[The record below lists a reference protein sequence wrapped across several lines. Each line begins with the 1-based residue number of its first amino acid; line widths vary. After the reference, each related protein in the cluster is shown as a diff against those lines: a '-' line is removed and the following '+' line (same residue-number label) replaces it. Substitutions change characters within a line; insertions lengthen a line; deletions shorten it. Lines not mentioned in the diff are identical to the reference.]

1 MTGGKRVI
9 ASLAGLVALSLMTA
23 AGPAAAQRAAKPPGE
38 IKITN
43 MRAAP
48 LTTLEIATSGDQP
61 RLVAKLAKPLAPG
74 KSVSLKL
81 NKPSGC
87 SYFVMAKFEDE
98 VESDNDGVD
107 LCKDKV
113 LRLTE

>member
-9 ASLAGLVALSLMTA
+9 AGLAGLAALSVLAA
-23 AGPAAAQRAAKPPGE
+23 AGPASAQRAAKPPGE

-48 LTTLEIATSGDQP
+48 LTALEITTSGDQP
-61 RLVAKLAKPLAPG
+61 RLIARLAKPLAPG
-74 KSVSLKL
+74 KSASLKL

-98 VESDNDGVD
+98 AESENDGVD